1 MYHLPQTDSSI
12 IFIIWATVLHTV
24 TASVQQQSSM
34 LKQLTYLKESWSL
47 QCNLCASFKIST
59 RASCF

>member
-34 LKQLTYLKESWSL
+34 
-47 QCNLCASFKIST
+47 F
-59 RASCF
+59 